1 MKQIQVLFTVMLAI
15 AMTNCQSCL
24 KKTARYRFTIQ
35 NDASLTLKYSI
46 STLGQGPPL
55 YPDTSL
61 PFSNSVLLEIKPN
74 KSVIVDLG
82 HQPFEDYFAD
92 LPSDTLSIYLYNADT
107 IAAYTWDQMR
117 QAYKVVKRYDVSLK
131 NLKEL
136 NYRINYP
143 PSAQM
148 KGMKMFPR

>member
-1 MKQIQVLFTVMLAI
+1 
-15 AMTNCQSCL
+15 MTNCQSCL
-24 KKTARYRFTIQ
+24 KKTARSRFTIQ

-46 STLGQGPPL
+46 STIGQGPPL

-61 PFSNSVLLEIKPN
+61 PFNNIEVLEIKPN

-82 HQPFEDYFAD
+82 HQPFEDYFAN
-92 LPSDTLSIYLYNADT
+92 LPSDTLSIFLYNADT
-107 IAAYTWDQMR
+107 VVAYSWDQMR
-117 QAYKVVKRYDVSLK
+117 QDYKIVKRYDVSLK

-136 NYRINYP
+136 NYKINFP
-143 PSAQM
+143 PNAQM